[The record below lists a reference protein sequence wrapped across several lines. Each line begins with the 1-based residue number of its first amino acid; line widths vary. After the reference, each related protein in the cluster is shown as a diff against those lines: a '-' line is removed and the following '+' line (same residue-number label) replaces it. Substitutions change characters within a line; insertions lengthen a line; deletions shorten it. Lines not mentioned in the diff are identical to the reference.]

1 MVMESVS
8 KLKDA
13 EEKYS
18 RIILINDMNTEDREE
33 YKRLDAEAKDK
44 QKDEIS
50 GEYIFRVK
58 GSPGTFRLLKIRRR
72 Y

>member
-1 MVMESVS
+1 MKSIS
-8 KLKDA
+8 KLKGA

-18 RIILINDMNTEDREE
+18 RIILIHDMNTEDREE
-33 YKRLDAEAKDK
+33 YKRLVTEAKDK
-44 QKDEIS
+44 QNDQIS

-58 GSPGTFRLLKIRRR
+58 GTPGNFRLLKIRRR